1 VGIFASA
8 IVVLLALLPGTLR
21 ESADAADSQMAAGLP
36 DAIRIELERTARQ
49 RGLDALAAAVPMMG
63 ATGESGDL
71 WVATRAGTAVRLLAA
86 GESPLQDQYF
96 LIELRRFSGG
106 QLAYDPAA
114 AFLALHVQLSWPY
127 RRLTPEGLS
136 AAVPREQRQQV
147 GFTLVLNR

>member
-1 VGIFASA
+1 
-8 IVVLLALLPGTLR
+8 
-21 ESADAADSQMAAGLP
+21 
-36 DAIRIELERTARQ
+36 
-49 RGLDALAAAVPMMG
+49 
-63 ATGESGDL
+63 L

-86 GESPLQDQYF
+86 GESPVQDQYF